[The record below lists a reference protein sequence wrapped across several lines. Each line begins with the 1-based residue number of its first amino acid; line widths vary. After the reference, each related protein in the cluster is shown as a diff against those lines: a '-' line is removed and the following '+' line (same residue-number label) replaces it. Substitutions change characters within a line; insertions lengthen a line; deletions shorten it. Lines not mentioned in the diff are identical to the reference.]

1 MRREVRS
8 WVIVQMTDGSVKIW
22 RDYGVSWGSPAY
34 TVVAYSHS
42 YRKALQVARA
52 IRVSPA

>member
-34 TVVAYSHS
+34 TVVAY
-42 YRKALQVARA
+42 RKALQVARA